1 MGNSKKLQLTQKIVI
16 VKEEDLNERHPRSQR
31 IIYGWN
37 GYVALHKFFS
47 DIYERENGKD
57 TMLQEIGYFRSRLM
71 LNKKILNDL
80 NSRIKDLR
88 TESTEDC
95 PFEIGDEYFES
106 SRTISEA
113 IPIIR
118 QNMEEK
124 SDHLMYYIGLFPT
137 NHLWKS

>member
-1 MGNSKKLQLTQKIVI
+1 MGNSKKLQISQKIVI
-16 VKEEDLNERHPRSQR
+16 VKEEALNERIPRSQR

-37 GYVALHKFFS
+37 CYVALHKFFS

-57 TMLQEIGYFRSRLM
+57 TMLREIGYFRSRLM

-88 TESTEDC
+88 TESEVDC

-106 SRTISEA
+106 SRTVSEA

-124 SDHLMYYIGLFPT
+124 SDHLMYYIGI
-137 NHLWKS
+137 WK